1 MKALFILL
9 FGLCPSEDSANC
21 VWDARVQ
28 GNGEGISF
36 LYVESGLIEFLLLLG
51 N

>member
-1 MKALFILL
+1 MKAILVAL
-9 FGLCPSEDSANC
+9 FGLCPTEDSFNC
-21 VWDARVQ
+21 VWDARIQ

-36 LYVESGLIEFLLLLG
+36 LYVGTEDVGLLLLLG

>member
-1 MKALFILL
+1 MKTLFILL
-9 FGLCPSEDSANC
+9 FGLCPTEDSANC
-21 VWDARVQ
+21 VWDARAQ

-36 LYVESGLIEFLLLLG
+36 LYVEKGPTEFLLLLG